1 LAAGNMSDYGIE
13 MVALRLRLLGHPT
26 RIKLLRRL
34 DQEDASVV
42 ALARSVGCDPGT
54 AGSHLT
60 VLYRAGIVVRV
71 DQSGPAVFRLADW
84 PSWWLVDQF
93 AHGLATGA
101 RDFRHA
107 LEVDSCDC

>member
-1 LAAGNMSDYGIE
+1 MSDYGIE

-60 VLYRAGIVVRV
+60 VLYRAGIVARV
-71 DQSGPAVFRLADW
+71 GQNGPAVYRLADW
-84 PSWWLVDQF
+84 PSWWLVDQL
-93 AHGLATGA
+93 AHGLATNA

-107 LEVDSCDC
+107 LEVDSCDR